1 MHSGSGV
8 DEFAAKLI
16 YTELIGNVVR
26 HAPGAVE
33 IALQSDGQRVL
44 LEVSDDGPGF
54 EPARGLPPALA
65 ENGRGLF
72 LVAQFADRMWVEAN
86 PHRGAKIV
94 AELPTS
100 RREGFNPAV

>member
-1 MHSGSGV
+1 MSSVTHQ
-8 DEFAAKLI
+8 A
-16 YTELIGNVVR
+16 
-26 HAPGAVE
+26 AVE

-72 LVAQFADRMWVEAN
+72 LVAQFADRVWVEASPN
-86 PHRGAKIV
+86 RGAKIV

-100 RREGFNPAV
+100 RREGFNSAV